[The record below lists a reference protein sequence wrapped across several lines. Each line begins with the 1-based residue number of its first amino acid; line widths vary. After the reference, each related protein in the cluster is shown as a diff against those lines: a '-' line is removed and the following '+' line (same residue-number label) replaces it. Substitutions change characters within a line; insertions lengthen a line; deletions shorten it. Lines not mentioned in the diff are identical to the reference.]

1 MSQPLNF
8 FYIIFC
14 FKKILQNKII
24 LVHYPNPLAFL
35 ILLFFFNKKIII
47 FWHSDILNKGII
59 LNLFSYIEKII
70 IKRSSRIIVT
80 SKDYLYSSKP
90 LSKFKHKTEVISLT
104 IKEDFKYKKPSV
116 DQKILS
122 KKYILSVGRLVK
134 YKGFQYLVRS
144 MRHLPKNINLILVG
158 DGPELQK
165 LKENINTKNLKKR
178 IIILTRVSETEKNW
192 LIKNCYI
199 FCLPSVNRSEAF
211 GVSLLEALAHG
222 KPLITSKIKGSG
234 MNSINVEK
242 ITGFFSKPMSPRSI
256 SNTILKLH
264 KIKNKNNFINN
275 CKFRYK
281 NFFSQEI
288 FVKKIIKLFQ
298 SI

>member
-1 MSQPLNF
+1 M
-8 FYIIFC
+8 
-14 FKKILQNKII
+14 K
-24 LVHYPNPLAFL
+24 
-35 ILLFFFNKKIII
+35 
-47 FWHSDILNKGII
+47 
-59 LNLFSYIEKII
+59 
-70 IKRSSRIIVT
+70 
-80 SKDYLYSSKP
+80 
-90 LSKFKHKTEVISLT
+90 
-104 IKEDFKYKKPSV
+104 
-116 DQKILS
+116 QK
-122 KKYILSVGRLVK
+122 
-134 YKGFQYLVRS
+134 
-144 MRHLPKNINLILVG
+144 
-158 DGPELQK
+158 
-165 LKENINTKNLKKR
+165 
-178 IIILTRVSETEKNW
+178 KNW

-211 GVSLLEALAHG
+211 GVSLLEGLSSWQTLNYLKNKRFG
-222 KPLITSKIKGSG
+222 DEFY
-234 MNSINVEK
+234 NVEK